1 MNRKDINKKKQEK
14 MIWKKSIQNNDSLPS
29 RGPVKKKHNQ
39 GILHISMDVCL
50 KARQI
55 EFGGRIIRVI

>member
-39 GILHISMDVCL
+39 GILHISMNVCVSKHDKL
-50 KARQI
+50 NSVV
-55 EFGGRIIRVI
+55 ELLG